1 MPTPPRGEAAAVTPE
16 PGHAFRDALRLLFI
30 LVRGS
35 EFLPE
40 DARTPDHD
48 RVFIGEKRALAI
60 DFWLR
65 YPDYL
70 ADELLDVYAATGD
83 PTVLAAVRRIFDED
97 EPSVRTVWMIR
108 WRHGAFEDLQTSLG
122 ILSARRLV
130 KPMRRETPAGYRYEF
145 LLGPAAEAFLM
156 AAVASQPILG
166 WYSRQTDL
174 ALLVA
179 SSKSGSALKEL
190 HYEHDE
196 YAQTPYGAAIP
207 SIRERVEERLRELDE
222 GGGGGEAQD

>member
-1 MPTPPRGEAAAVTPE
+1 MPTPPRDEAAALTSE

-35 EFLPE
+35 ESLPE
-40 DARTPDHD
+40 DARVEDRD
-48 RVFIGEKRALAI
+48 RVFVGEKRALAI

-70 ADELLDVYAATGD
+70 ADELLDVYAETGD
-83 PTVLAAVRRIFDED
+83 ASLLAAVRRIFDED

-108 WRHGAFEDLQTSLG
+108 WRRGAYDDLQTSLS

-130 KPMRRETPAGYRYEF
+130 TPMRRERQSGPQFEF
-145 LLGPAAEAFLM
+145 LLGPSAEAFLEE
-156 AAVASQPILG
+156 AVKEQPVLE

-174 ALLVA
+174 ALVVA
-179 SSKSGSALKEL
+179 ANRSGSALKEI
-190 HYEHDE
+190 HYEHAE
-196 YAQTPYGAAIP
+196 YAATPYGASIP
-207 SIRERVEERLRELDE
+207 SIREKVARRLRDIDE
-222 GGGGGEAQD
+222 GGRDGQAEG